1 MVVFME
7 LKHNSA
13 KTFGELEQELLDRE
27 TKLLEF
33 KEALQRIQAE
43 FENFS
48 KRIEKEK
55 HYFREFSNAET
66 LKEFLPLSD
75 SFDSAI
81 KKLHESKSETISKKD
96 AIEGIELLHKQF
108 QSVLQ
113 KAGVSEIKS
122 AGEKFNP
129 EFHEALMQEKNPA
142 KSDGIVLEELQKGFL
157 LKGKVLRTSKVKV
170 NKLD

>member
-1 MVVFME
+1 ME

-13 KTFGELEQELLDRE
+13 KTFCELELELQDRE
-27 TKLLEF
+27 KKLLEF
-33 KEALQRIQAE
+33 KEMLQRLQAE

-81 KKLHESKSETISKKD
+81 KKLQESKSETISKKEALD
-96 AIEGIELLHKQF
+96 GMELLQKQF
-108 QSVLQ
+108 YGIFQ
-113 KAGVSEIKS
+113 KFEVMEIKS

-129 EFHEALMQEKNPA
+129 DFQECLMQEKNPSKA
-142 KSDGIVLEELQKGFL
+142 DGIVLEELQKGFL
-157 LKGKVLRTSKVKV
+157 LKGKVLRPSKVKV